1 MIKVAYCNVKDLDL
15 EKSYKLLPENRKE
28 KADKFIFDKDKK
40 LSCGAYL
47 LLKKLLEEEN
57 IDEPI
62 IETEKD
68 GKPYISNYEDVH
80 FNMSQSNRMVACAIS
95 DREIGI
101 DIEKKDPL
109 IDLKIADTFFINGE
123 YQTVKKSED
132 SIDEFFKY
140 WVLKESYMKYTG
152 LGFLLKT
159 DSFEIID
166 DEDGFKVKNQN
177 PNLKEDED
185 KIKFSLFDLN
195 PYKLAISSQT
205 EVDEI
210 FEYNVEDLY

>member
-1 MIKVAYCNVKDLDL
+1 MIKVAYCNIKDLNL
-15 EKSYKLLPENRKE
+15 EKAYSLLPEERKE
-28 KADKFIFDKDKK
+28 KLKGFIFDSEKR
-40 LSCGAYL
+40 LSCGSYL
-47 LLKKLLEEEN
+47 LLRKILEEEDIN
-57 IDEPI
+57 DPI
-62 IETEKD
+62 IKTEEN
-68 GKPYISNYEDVH
+68 GKPYISNHENIF

-95 DREIGI
+95 DKEIGI

-109 IDLKIADTFFINGE
+109 IDLKIADTFFINSE

-159 DSFEIID
+159 DSFEIVD
-166 DEDGFKVKNQN
+166 DDGFKVKNQN
-177 PNLKEDED
+177 PDLKEDEE

-195 PYKLAISSQT
+195 PYKLAISSED